1 MKTLQH
7 PRRLGGAL
15 LLVVATGAFLVG
27 CGPATPASSS
37 SSTAAATACADAAE
51 LKSSVQTLA
60 EVKPLQDGLNA
71 LEDAAA
77 DTKAALDTS
86 VASATA
92 ALQPAVD
99 QVKSE
104 FAAVQTAMDGL
115 SADNLSEKGPA
126 IGTALRGLR
135 TALSS
140 LGTTLSQ
147 ECPAS

>member
-1 MKTLQH
+1 
-7 PRRLGGAL
+7 LGCA
-15 LLVVATGAFLVG
+15 LLVVAATGAFLVG
-27 CGPATPASSS
+27 CGQTDSSGPATPAPSS
-37 SSTAAATACADAAE
+37 SSTAVATACADTAE
-51 LKSSVQTLA
+51 LKSSVQALS

-71 LEDAAA
+71 LEAASA
-77 DTKAALDTS
+77 DTKAALDAS
-86 VASATA
+86 IASATT

-115 SADNLSEKGPA
+115 SADNVREKGPA

-140 LGTTLSQ
+140 LGTTLSE
-147 ECPAS
+147 ECPDL